1 MPTARTAQQEV
12 SRRGKFN
19 IIHPTSGLKI
29 DVMIPS
35 ESSLDQLRFERRVPI
50 PLGEDCTALFSS
62 PEDIILKKL
71 QWRRMGGG
79 ERHLRDIQGILR
91 VRGAKLDRAYID
103 QHVGE
108 LLVKELWQQV
118 QQPEPPGQR

>member
-1 MPTARTAQQEV
+1 
-12 SRRGKFN
+12 
-19 IIHPTSGLKI
+19 
-29 DVMIPS
+29 
-35 ESSLDQLRFERRVPI
+35 
-50 PLGEDCTALFSS
+50 
-62 PEDIILKKL
+62 
-71 QWRRMGGG
+71 MGGG
-79 ERHLRDIQGILR
+79 ERHLRDIQGIHR